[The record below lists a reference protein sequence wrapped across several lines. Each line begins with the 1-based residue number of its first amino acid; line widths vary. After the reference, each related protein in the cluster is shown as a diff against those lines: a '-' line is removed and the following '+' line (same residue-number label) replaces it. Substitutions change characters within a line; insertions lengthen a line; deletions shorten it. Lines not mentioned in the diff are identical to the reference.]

1 MQYQYPK
8 VTDTQ
13 QVFRGLKSD
22 SLLLLSAEAQGKLLE
37 IIRRMEMQD
46 IQADHG
52 RFGRRAYQ
60 EELSPI

>member
-1 MQYQYPK
+1 MQYPK
-8 VTDTQ
+8 VSDTQ
-13 QVFRGLKSD
+13 EVFRVLNSD
-22 SLLLLSAEAQGKLLE
+22 SLFLLSSQAQGKLLE

-46 IQADHG
+46 IQAEHG